1 MVPGIRGQVDTG
13 KNIFEMGP
21 KFEIRAW
28 LMIKGIV
35 NKGTKELNDLMAWT
49 SSPEYSDINQLFG
62 KIIVHR
68 QSGILREI
76 PRRQRTDD
84 QFCSFDCRR

>member
-1 MVPGIRGQVDTG
+1 MVDTG
-13 KNIFEMGP
+13 KNMGP

-35 NKGTKELNDLMAWT
+35 NKGTKELNDLIAWT

-62 KIIVHR
+62 KIIGR
-68 QSGILREI
+68 
-76 PRRQRTDD
+76 
-84 QFCSFDCRR
+84 